1 MEQNPFVAAAGGL
14 NRVTSDHVR
23 KGGGEEEEG
32 GEEEG
37 GEEEG
42 DEERNSSSDVSI
54 CETELDLCEIFEC
67 FGFHVARRMASN
79 CWLSGDRTVMNELI
93 SKGQSETS
101 RYRFLAKTG
110 GYAWVVT
117 QATVIYDKQKPHS
130 VVCVN
135 YVLSGVATF

>member
-1 MEQNPFVAAAGGL
+1 MQDF
-14 NRVTSDHVR
+14 
-23 KGGGEEEEG
+23 
-32 GEEEG
+32 
-37 GEEEG
+37 
-42 DEERNSSSDVSI
+42 
-54 CETELDLCEIFEC
+54 
-67 FGFHVARRMASN
+67 
-79 CWLSGDRTVMNELI
+79 I

-135 YVLSGVATF
+135 YVLSPDKVLVLFFFTKLRRNTLW

>member
-1 MEQNPFVAAAGGL
+1 MIEWKIKLNETETDTRTKNGVKEEEWDSTNSRCNSALLVEANVSSKHVVFVATAFSPCTTKTIAP
-14 NRVTSDHVR
+14 
-23 KGGGEEEEG
+23 
-32 GEEEG
+32 
-37 GEEEG
+37 
-42 DEERNSSSDVSI
+42 
-54 CETELDLCEIFEC
+54 F
-67 FGFHVARRMASN
+67 
-79 CWLSGDRTVMNELI
+79 I

-135 YVLSGVATF
+135 YVLSPDKGPEGAEHELSEGKR

>member
-1 MEQNPFVAAAGGL
+1 
-14 NRVTSDHVR
+14 
-23 KGGGEEEEG
+23 
-32 GEEEG
+32 
-37 GEEEG
+37 
-42 DEERNSSSDVSI
+42 
-54 CETELDLCEIFEC
+54 
-67 FGFHVARRMASN
+67 
-79 CWLSGDRTVMNELI
+79 I

-135 YVLSGVATF
+135 YVLRRTIEISIMFVHSPTIIAEIYTERRNLLPLESKGTY

>member
-1 MEQNPFVAAAGGL
+1 MEVPV
-14 NRVTSDHVR
+14 
-23 KGGGEEEEG
+23 
-32 GEEEG
+32 
-37 GEEEG
+37 
-42 DEERNSSSDVSI
+42 
-54 CETELDLCEIFEC
+54 
-67 FGFHVARRMASN
+67 
-79 CWLSGDRTVMNELI
+79 I

-135 YVLSGVATF
+135 YVLRHHVSAVIIINANSSARIALVAMALACQI

>member
-1 MEQNPFVAAAGGL
+1 ML
-14 NRVTSDHVR
+14 VR
-23 KGGGEEEEG
+23 
-32 GEEEG
+32 
-37 GEEEG
+37 
-42 DEERNSSSDVSI
+42 
-54 CETELDLCEIFEC
+54 
-67 FGFHVARRMASN
+67 
-79 CWLSGDRTVMNELI
+79 LI

-135 YVLSGVATF
+135 YVLRMSNLADDLCGQSREREDT